1 MPNITI
7 NSKKTEEGTL
17 SNSLH
22 DAKITMIPK
31 PEKYTTKK
39 GNYRRIFLTNVDAK
53 ILNKH
58 ISKPSSTIH

>member
-39 GNYRRIFLTNVDAK
+39 GEG
-53 ILNKH
+53 
-58 ISKPSSTIH
+58 